1 MQTVPHLG
9 ICTIAA
15 GFAIA
20 ICSVCAPRTA
30 CADPLR
36 LRGDAIATTSSPV
49 GLVMLQGE
57 DRSRPWIDAEAV
69 AWLGAGIVTTPGV
82 TGDALV
88 LTIRL
93 RDPKGRGEIRAGRFV
108 YSAGAIRPLHIDGAR
123 ALGRVAATGTSVEV
137 FGGTPVVPRFG
148 DRPFDLAV
156 GGRVAQTAF
165 DALTIGAAYLVR
177 RRDGAVLDRE
187 VGPDLAIAPTPWL
200 DVAARAAFDLVHRGP
215 TDALASVAVR
225 SGDLRVEG
233 FATHRSPAR
242 LLPATSLFSVLG
254 NVPSTTSG
262 GTLRY
267 RAAPRLD
274 LIGTAA
280 AVGQGDELGGYATGR
295 ALLALDDA
303 WAGTLGLEV
312 RRQSFGA
319 TQWSGVRVLARV
331 PLTTKLA
338 ATTEVELVRPDRPPG
353 ASPVWPWALL
363 ALSYRLPSGW
373 DGAVAVET
381 LRTRDDRTEVHALGR
396 VAWSYDRL
404 LEGRLLERPR

>member
-1 MQTVPHLG
+1 MQTAPRHA

-15 GFAIA
+15 VSAIVT
-20 ICSVCAPRTA
+20 CSLCGQRAA
-30 CADPLR
+30 SADPLR
-36 LRGDAIATTSSPV
+36 LRADAIATTSSPV

-57 DRSRPWIDAEAV
+57 DRTRPWLDAEAV
-69 AWLGAGIVTTPGV
+69 AWLGAGVHTDPGV

-88 LTIRL
+88 LTVRV

-123 ALGRVAATGTSVEV
+123 ALGRVPSTGTAVEL

-148 DRPFDLAV
+148 ERPCDLAV
-156 GGRVAQTAF
+156 GGRVSQSAF
-165 DALTIGAAYLVR
+165 DALTIGAAYMVR
-177 RRDGAVLDRE
+177 RRDGALLDRE
-187 VGPDLAIAPTPWL
+187 VGPDFAFAPTPWL
-200 DVAARAAFDLVHRGP
+200 DVAGRAAFDLVHRGP
-215 TDALASVAVR
+215 TDALASIAVR

-233 FATHRSPAR
+233 FGTHRSPSR

-254 NVPSTTSG
+254 NVPSTTAG
-262 GTLRY
+262 GTIRY

-280 AVGQGDELGGYATGR
+280 AVGQGDELGAYATGR
-295 ALLALDDA
+295 ALLALDDG

-319 TQWSGVRVLARV
+319 TEWSGVRVLARW
-331 PLTTKLA
+331 PLAANLG

-353 ASPVWPWALL
+353 ASPVWPWALV
-363 ALSYRLPSGW
+363 ALS
-373 DGAVAVET
+373 
-381 LRTRDDRTEVHALGR
+381 
-396 VAWSYDRL
+396 
-404 LEGRLLERPR
+404 